1 MKNNGTK
8 RKSGKKPLLREE
20 INRRGFS
27 EKKLEAEI
35 ELKRMMQKK
44 KKNSKRR
51 EWSKV
56 PDTADTLSKMR
67 NKKCSLDLVEGS
79 HHC

>member
-44 KKNSKRR
+44 KKIQRGENGQKCQILQ
-51 EWSKV
+51 
-56 PDTADTLSKMR
+56 TL
-67 NKKCSLDLVEGS
+67 
-79 HHC
+79 

>member
-44 KKNSKRR
+44 KNSY
-51 EWSKV
+51 
-56 PDTADTLSKMR
+56 ADSSPTSR
-67 NKKCSLDLVEGS
+67 SYPSVES
-79 HHC
+79 NEEEVQNPC